1 MVAAERIRRSY
12 IQEDRILL
20 PLEEDESTC
29 GDDRQEQAGCQPEHP
44 DRNGSS
50 ICLFGFLRAV
60 ICMGHVRFRISGVLP
75 KGLPARMARG
85 QYSIRKSNAG
95 RSRTILAV
103 LFGSAF
109 AFNLRVWFWSCH
121 SIFPDGGRS
130 PPPNA
135 CGHRPE
141 EQGPGPG
148 PARSASTS
156 RLEADLVGGAQNTWP
171 VRCVRRYSPPPRPFP
186 TGGPR
191 LPNPLDGA
199 EGWKGV
205 GWSARNPLPGVPSQ
219 SRARKGGQ
227 HHPISPDPRTAW
239 PARPRP
245 V

>member
-1 MVAAERIRRSY
+1 MAVTACCCRWRRTNPPAATIAKNRPAASQSTQIGMGLRSVFLVFFERLFVWGMFASGYQAFFPKACRR
-12 IQEDRILL
+12 
-20 PLEEDESTC
+20 
-29 GDDRQEQAGCQPEHP
+29 G
-44 DRNGSS
+44 
-50 ICLFGFLRAV
+50 
-60 ICMGHVRFRISGVLP
+60 
-75 KGLPARMARG
+75 MARG